1 MLIETTAGFTFSTI
15 LDKDGSWISVG
26 SFSVITLLEIEARSW
41 ESSEVLVTCSGNS
54 LSNEQDINIKVKNN
68 VIKRLVCEI
77 INYRSLLVN
86 LNETREN
93 PVNMNLIDTG
103 SFKSENVFM

>member
-1 MLIETTAGFTFSTI
+1 MNRIQYDITEYNKLGLTPAVLMRRLTAISPYKHWHYFDAYSPGY
-15 LDKDGSWISVG
+15 LRALYRADGIKMPWS
-26 SFSVITLLEIEARSW
+26 
-41 ESSEVLVTCSGNS
+41 
-54 LSNEQDINIKVKNN
+54 NIKVKNN
-68 VIKRLVCEI
+68 AIKRLVCEI